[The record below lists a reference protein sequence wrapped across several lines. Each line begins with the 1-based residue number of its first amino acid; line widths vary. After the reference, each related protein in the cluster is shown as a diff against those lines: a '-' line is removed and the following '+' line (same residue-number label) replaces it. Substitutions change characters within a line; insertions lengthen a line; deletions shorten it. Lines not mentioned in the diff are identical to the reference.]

1 MAFKM
6 KGFKYPGKSPTK
18 LMPVAMPVNAA
29 GAIEQQAIGRKA
41 YELPTEGETKEQE
54 KRRKESEARRRKKK
68 IAERRTKSS
77 IGGNFT

>member
-29 GAIEQQAIGRKA
+29 GAMGLSGQKITT
-41 YELPTEGETKEQE
+41 PTEGETKEQE
-54 KRRKESEARRRKKK
+54 KRRKKREAEKKKKK
-68 IAERRTKSS
+68 ITELRTTKRT
-77 IGGNFT
+77 GGNFA